1 METPTMATNVLTLQ
15 SGYATARRWPRYKLD
30 VPVRAIVRNSINTKL
45 VDGRGTELNEG
56 GMAVFAGLELKPGD
70 HLEVEFT
77 PPYSGLPI
85 RVRCIVRNRKGY
97 SYGVEF
103 LTVTAEDEQ
112 RVQMIRQ
119 TLQALGA
126 PD

>member
-1 METPTMATNVLTLQ
+1 MATNAVSFQ
-15 SGYATARRWPRYKLD
+15 SSFPVARRWPRYKLD
-30 VPVRAIVRNSINTKL
+30 VPVRAIVRNALDAKI

-70 HLEVEFT
+70 QMEVEFT
-77 PPYSGLPI
+77 PPYSGQPI

-103 LTVTAEDEQ
+103 LNVTLEDEQ

-119 TLQALGA
+119 ALQAMA
-126 PD
+126 TPV

>member
-1 METPTMATNVLTLQ
+1 MATNALTVE

-30 VPVRAIVRNSINTKL
+30 VPVRAIVRSSSNTKL

-70 HLEVEFT
+70 PVEVEFT
-77 PPYSGLPI
+77 PPYSGQPI

-103 LTVTAEDEQ
+103 LTLTAEDAE

-119 TLQALGA
+119 TLQAMGA